1 MLVTPTT
8 QRIIA
13 GTSSQFVHEATVL
26 VIKLAVFVYERKAAL
41 VWRKPYDAS
50 RQKRLF
56 VNAFTCTVYVGI
68 MTRKEFPFLTSTRW
82 LPLFYGNG

>member
-41 VWRKPYDAS
+41 VWRKPYDTS
-50 RQKRLF
+50 RQKRLS
-56 VNAFTCTVYVGI
+56 VNAFTWLVYAEI
-68 MTRKEFPFLTSTRW
+68 MFRKELSFLTSRHR
-82 LPLFYGNG
+82 LASFNGNH